1 MDEGLERISQEIGEP
16 APVGRPLGSFA
27 LDPQEMRKSVKE
39 WFQSFEAGGDREGK
53 VPTITDLA
61 FHLGVT
67 RATLWNYQKKDQFS
81 PIIERAKTFCEM
93 HAAQALF
100 DPHIRPAGAIFTLK
114 VNHGW
119 KDGTENKGI
128 NFNFSWNAVQIE
140 ARKQL
145 EEPDHT
151 IDRSSEV

>member
-1 MDEGLERISQEIGEP
+1 MSHSLEKISQDLEKEE
-16 APVGRPLGSFA
+16 ARLGRPFGTFML
-27 LDPQEMRKSVKE
+27 SVSNVRDKIAE
-39 WFQSFEAGGDREGK
+39 WKKTFEEGGERFGQ
-53 VPTITDLA
+53 VPTLSCLA
-61 FHLGVT
+61 FDLGIA
-67 RATLWNYQKKDQFS
+67 RRTLVDYQHRDAYK
-81 PIIERAKTFCEM
+81 PMLERAKTFCEM

-140 ARKQL
+140 AEKVRKQL
-145 EEPDHT
+145 KEPDPT
-151 IDRSSEV
+151 IS